1 MFSKLDLKLINSY
14 TVLLMA
20 EEITLEEVPET
31 VLTNGNT
38 LRYEVEL
45 EEARRITNIIPK
57 PIDNN
62 VIARIEATEMAVAGL
77 MAMMLMPEMPEV
89 PIEGGEE

>member
-14 TVLLMA
+14 TILLMA
-20 EEITLEEVPET
+20 KEITLEEVPET

-38 LRYEVEL
+38 LKYEVEL
-45 EEARRITNIIPK
+45 EEARRITNIIPESV
-57 PIDNN
+57 DNN

-77 MAMMLMPEMPEV
+77 MTMLLMPDLPV
-89 PIEGGEE
+89 EGGE